1 MSLQKCLEELP
12 SLDKP
17 LVQSRLVHLS
27 NLEPE
32 EMSAFIEAWAAMTT
46 DRRRKAISM
55 LVELAQDN
63 VELDFN
69 SLFRHTLDDDDEEV
83 RVLSIA
89 GLWECEERSLID
101 PLIRL
106 MNDDSEETVRATA
119 AQALGRFALLAETGK
134 LLERDHGRIG
144 DALLAVIDTDG
155 ETVEVHRRAIEAV
168 APMSL
173 PRVSEVIQEAYE
185 DGDPKLVGSALYAM
199 GLNCDPKW
207 LPILLQELEN
217 EDNEVRY
224 EAVGAISEVGDEEV
238 VPAARSPDPG
248 LGPSGPGGGHQRS
261 GGHRRPHRQDCPRTG
276 HPEPRPQARGAG
288 RGRPPV
294 HGLRREPSGLPRPSL
309 AR

>member
-106 MNDDSEETVRATA
+106 MNDDSEETVRAAA

-238 VPAARSPDPG
+238 VPRLVPLILDSDPQVQAAAISALGAIGGPTAKTVLGQAIRNPDPR
-248 LGPSGPGGGHQRS
+248 LGELAEAALQSMDFDENPPDFRV
-261 GGHRRPHRQDCPRTG
+261 RR
-276 HPEPRPQARGAG
+276 
-288 RGRPPV
+288 
-294 HGLRREPSGLPRPSL
+294 
-309 AR
+309 